1 MCTAGLQ
8 DVEAVMRAGVQSISV
23 LTYNEIADLSALT
36 TLTAQKLGLARA
48 AKSELA
54 ALL

>member
-1 MCTAGLQ
+1 M
-8 DVEAVMRAGVQSISV
+8 DVYSRAGVQSISV
-23 LTYNEIADLSALT
+23 LTYNEIADLSALA